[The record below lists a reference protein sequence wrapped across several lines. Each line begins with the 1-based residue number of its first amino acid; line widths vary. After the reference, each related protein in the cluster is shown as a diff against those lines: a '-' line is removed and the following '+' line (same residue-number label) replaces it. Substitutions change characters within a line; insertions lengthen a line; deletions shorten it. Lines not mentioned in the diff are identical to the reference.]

1 MRRPWVVL
9 LLVLAACPSNRA
21 HKAPAAQPAV
31 EPAPPPG
38 APMPA
43 PPPPPLAMALE
54 RRDAEDLAEGVAYEP
69 PILVAHNRV
78 RAEHCAPPLVWSDA
92 LAAEA
97 EAWAAHLAASGCAF
111 RHSSSEHGEN
121 LAAGTTGALDD
132 DGVVAMWAA
141 EEEHYDFRRPGFS
154 MRTGH
159 FTQVVW
165 KDSLAV
171 GCARV
176 TCGRQDTWVCN
187 YDPAGN
193 VEGDFAINV
202 APRGCTR

>member
-1 MRRPWVVL
+1 MSAKPATTS
-9 LLVLAACPSNRA
+9 AATGG
-21 HKAPAAQPAV
+21 
-31 EPAPPPG
+31 APPPG
-38 APMPA
+38 AVMMA
-43 PPPPPLAMALE
+43 PPPPMASAMSRGSADRADLDSLE
-54 RRDAEDLAEGVAYEP
+54 EGAAYEP
-69 PILVAHNRV
+69 PILIAHNRV

-97 EAWAAHLAASGCAF
+97 EAWASHLAANSCAF
-111 RHSSSEHGEN
+111 KHSSSEHGEN

-141 EEEHYDFRRPGFS
+141 EEEHYDVRRPAFS

-165 KDSLAV
+165 KDTMAV

-202 APRGCTR
+202 APRGCK